1 MEELHSLLKR
11 QLKKNSI
18 DYNSLS
24 DDCKKFIYSVNQ
36 AYNEFEEDRKLLERS
51 LELSSDEL
59 LNANIELKETERL
72 LGKHNEVLAKLIRNE
87 SYFSKELDEV
97 IREITETAAATLGV
111 ERSSVWFFVKGKN
124 KVKCIDLYNLNYNL
138 HQSGEELEVKNFPE
152 YFSALDNDIALSVYD
167 AINDS
172 RTKNF
177 AEHYY
182 KPLKISS
189 VLDVPIRVGNKYVG
203 IFSNEHVGKKRR
215 WLVEEQNFVSSMVEF
230 LSLAIEKKELSK
242 AESDLHK
249 LSEAVEQS
257 PNSVIIT
264 DADGKVEYTNSRFTQ
279 LVGLELK
286 EIKGKSISSLNLIN
300 IEPAEYLKLG
310 KIIKKGGEWKRE
322 FSVKSANCGSLW
334 CIAAGAPIKNTE
346 NKVTHFLIIME
357 EITQR
362 KLFEEEL
369 IRAKE
374 EAENADRVKTEFLAQ
389 MSHEIRTP
397 LNIILNYNSLVKF
410 EVENYVSE
418 DLKMA
423 FSSIERASK
432 RLVRTIDLI
441 LNMAE
446 VQSKSYHGKF
456 KKLDLYDTVLGLIFE
471 FESIAKDKG
480 IALIHKKKTEQTE
493 VVADEY
499 TVTQIF
505 QNLIDNALKYTVKGS
520 VEVSVY
526 SRYPNIVCV
535 DVKDTGIGISEEY
548 LPRLFSPFSQE
559 DTGYTRRF
567 EGNGLGLALI
577 KNYVEL
583 NNGTIEVKSEK
594 GKGTIFTVI
603 FGQVNEAELE
613 IPQKASELKKVLF
626 N

>member
-1 MEELHSLLKR
+1 MSEFHSLLIR
-11 QLKKNSI
+11 QIKKTGL
-18 DYNSLS
+18 DYNSLPDEMKKLIDLVS
-24 DDCKKFIYSVNQ
+24 NTYLDFDDDK
-36 AYNEFEEDRKLLERS
+36 KLLERS
-51 LELSSDEL
+51 LDLSSDEL

-72 LGKHNEVLAKLIRNE
+72 LGKHNQVLAKLIRNE

-97 IREITETAAATLGV
+97 IKEITETTAATLGV
-111 ERSSVWFFVKGKN
+111 ERSSVWFFTEDKN
-124 KVKCIDLYNLNYNL
+124 ILKCMDLFNLNYNL
-138 HQSGEELEVKNFPE
+138 HQTGEKLYVTEFPE

-172 RTKNF
+172 RTRKF

-182 KPLKISS
+182 KPLRITS

-203 IFSNEHVGKKRR
+203 IFSNEHIGKKRR

-230 LSLAIEKKELSK
+230 LSLAIEKKELYK
-242 AESDLHK
+242 AELNLRK

-264 DADGKVEYTNSRFTQ
+264 DADGKIEYINNRFTQ
-279 LVGLELK
+279 LVGLELN
-286 EIKGKSISSLNLIN
+286 EINGKSFSALNLLN
-300 IEPAEYLKLG
+300 IDAAEYEKLG
-310 KIIKKGGEWKRE
+310 KVIKKGGEWKRE
-322 FSVKSANCGSLW
+322 VGIKSMGGGFYWL
-334 CIAAGAPIKNTE
+334 IATGAPIKNPE
-346 NKVTHFLIIME
+346 NVVTHFLLIME
-357 EITQR
+357 DITQR

-397 LNIILNYNSLVKF
+397 LNIILNYNSLIKF
-410 EVENYVSE
+410 EVENYIE
-418 DLKMA
+418 EELKMA
-423 FSSIERASK
+423 FSSVERASK

-446 VQSKSYHGKF
+446 VQSKSYHVKF
-456 KKLDLYDTVLGLIFE
+456 KKIDIYDTILGLIFE
-471 FESIAKDKG
+471 FESLAKDKG
-480 IALIHKKKTEQTE
+480 VLLLHKKSTELTE
-493 VVADEY
+493 IFADEY
-499 TVTQIF
+499 TLTQIF
-505 QNLIDNALKYTVKGS
+505 QNLIDNALKYTIKGS
-520 VEVSVY
+520 VELSVY
-526 SRYPNIVCV
+526 SKYPNIICI

-567 EGNGLGLALI
+567 EGNGLGLALV

-594 GKGTIFTVI
+594 GKGTTFTVI
-603 FGQVNEAELE
+603 FNQTSQSKVDM
-613 IPQKASELKKVLF
+613 PKVSDLKKVLF